1 MKKLLTIGL
10 LTATFATAMNAQPK
24 LASDNIDE
32 VLKAMTLEE
41 KAKLLVGGANNFFGA
56 NAVVGGEADLVAGAA
71 GTSPAIPR
79 LGIPATV
86 LTDGPAGVR
95 INPTRKGTDKTYYAT
110 AFPIG
115 SCLAS
120 TWNTELVSKVG
131 EAIGNETKEYRC
143 DVILGPGMNLHR
155 NPLCG
160 RNFEYYSEDPLLT
173 GKIAAA
179 YIQGVQSQG
188 AGVSAKHF
196 AVNSQETDRTA
207 VDERVSQRAARE
219 LYLRGFEIAVRESD
233 PWTIMASYNQVNGQ
247 YSMGN
252 HDLLTKI
259 LREDWGYKGI
269 VMTDWIGIREG
280 LETISEVHAGN
291 DLMEPGQPAQV
302 EEIIKGVKE
311 GKLDIADVDRNVR
324 RMLEYI
330 VKTPSFRQYPASN
343 NPDFKAHA
351 AITRQ
356 SAAEGIVLLKNNGAL
371 PFRTEGNHNSQFS
384 ARACSLSS
392 ERTLNSQLIKTVAL
406 FGENSYDF
414 LSGGTGSGCV
424 HPPYVVDMLQGLENA
439 GIKSSATLTDIYRKY
454 IDYAR
459 IKFQAE
465 RHPAKWF
472 QTEMMGQQKYPEISL
487 SPIAINKEV
496 QAADA
501 AIITIGRQAGEG
513 IDRDIDTE
521 FNLIP
526 EERALITD
534 VCNAFHAAGKPVIV
548 IINSGS
554 VIETA
559 SWSSYP
565 DAILCAWQPGMEGGN
580 SIADLL
586 TGKVNPSGKLTMTWP
601 IAATDHASTKNFPGN
616 IDDYTFQMMVGNK
629 MPVPGHAYTNHEED
643 IYVGYRFFD
652 TFNKEVAYPFGFG
665 LSYTTF
671 AFSKPVVKLS
681 TLRSA
686 LPLGS
691 SKNSQLSTLNSQLS
705 TLNSQ
710 LSTVQVSITVKN
722 TGAVSGK
729 EVAQVYVQAPKGRL
743 EKPVQELKAFAKTRE
758 LQPGESQTLTMT
770 IPVRDLASF
779 DEAGSQWITEAGTYT
794 FRIGNNS
801 RNIAATAQLKIAEYT
816 EKTTNALAPQQPLK
830 LLKQ

>member
-1 MKKLLTIGL
+1 MKKMMMGFAVLLTTMTM
-10 LTATFATAMNAQPK
+10 TAQTK
-24 LASDNIDE
+24 LRADNIDE

-41 KAKLLVGGANNFFGA
+41 KAKLLVGGANKFFSTT
-56 NAVVGGEADLVAGAA
+56 AVVGSEADLVAGAA
-71 GTSPAIPR
+71 GTSPEIPR

-95 INPTRKGTDKTYYAT
+95 IDPTREGDSKTYYAT

-115 SCLAS
+115 TCLAS
-120 TWNTELVSKVG
+120 TWNTELVRKVG

-179 YIQGVQSQG
+179 YINGVQSQG

-196 AVNSQETDRTA
+196 AVNSQETDRTS

-219 LYLRGFEIAVRESD
+219 LYLRGFEIAVRESN
-233 PWTIMASYNQVNGQ
+233 PWTIMASYNKVNGQ
-247 YSMGN
+247 FSMGN

-280 LETISEVHAGN
+280 LPTIAEVRAGN

-302 EEIIKGVKE
+302 EEIIAGVKS
-311 GKLDIADVDRNVR
+311 GKLNMADVDRNVR

-330 VKTPSFRQYPASN
+330 VKTPSFNHYPATN
-343 NPDFKAHA
+343 KPDLEAHA
-351 AITRQ
+351 QITRQ
-356 SAAEGIVLLKNNGAL
+356 SATEGIVLLKNNGVL
-371 PFRTEGNHNSQFS
+371 PFNTENENTENGKTKD
-384 ARACSLSS
+384 
-392 ERTLNSQLIKTVAL
+392 ERRNTVKTVAL

-424 HPPYVVDMLQGLENA
+424 HPPYVVDMLQGLKNI
-439 GIKSSATLTDIYRKY
+439 GIQASPTLTEIYRKY

-459 IKFQAE
+459 VKFQAE

-472 QTEMMGQQKYPEISL
+472 QVEMMGQQKYPEIGL

-496 QAADA
+496 EAADA

-513 IDRDIDTE
+513 IDRDIATE

-565 DAILCAWQPGMEGGN
+565 DAILCAWQPGEEGGN
-580 SIADLL
+580 SIADIL
-586 TGKVNPSGKLTMTWP
+586 TGKVNPSAKLTMTWP
-601 IAATDHASTKNFPGN
+601 IAATDHASTKNFPGSLDN
-616 IDDYTFQMMVGNK
+616 YSFELMVGNK
-629 MPVPGHAYTNHEED
+629 TPVPGHTYTNHDED

-652 TFNKEVAYPFGFG
+652 TFHREVAYPFGFG

-671 AFSKPVVKLS
+671 DFSKPVVK
-681 TLRSA
+681 A
-686 LPLGS
+686 KG
-691 SKNSQLSTLNSQLS
+691 NDI
-705 TLNSQ
+705 
-710 LSTVQVSITVKN
+710 TVSVTVKN
-722 TGAVSGK
+722 TGSVSGK
-729 EVAQVYVQAPKGRL
+729 EVAQVYVTAPKGNI
-743 EKPVQELKAFAKTRE
+743 EKPAQELKTFAKTRE
-758 LQPGESQTLTMT
+758 LQPGESQTLTMH
-770 IPVRDLASF
+770 IERRDLASF
-779 DEAGSQWITEAGTYT
+779 DEAGSQWLGEAGSYT
-794 FRIGNNS
+794 FHIGNSS
-801 RNIAATAQLKIAEYT
+801 RNLPLSATLKLSEYT
-816 EKTTNALAPQQPLK
+816 EKTTNALAPQQPLN

>member
-1 MKKLLTIGL
+1 MKKLLTTCFL
-10 LTATFATAMNAQPK
+10 ATTFARTTNAQPQ
-24 LASDNIDE
+24 LRADNIDE

-41 KAKLLVGGANNFFGA
+41 KAKLLVGGANNFFGTG
-56 NAVVGGEADLVAGAA
+56 AVVGGEADLVAGAA

-95 INPTRKGTDKTYYAT
+95 IDPTRKGTDKTYYAT

-120 TWNTELVSKVG
+120 TWNTDLVTKVG

-259 LREDWGYKGI
+259 LRDDWGYKGI
-269 VMTDWIGIREG
+269 VMTDWIGIRQG
-280 LETISEVHAGN
+280 LPTISEVHAGN
-291 DLMEPGQPAQV
+291 DLLEPGQPAQV

-311 GKLDIADVDRNVR
+311 GKLDVADVDRNVR

-330 VKTPSFRQYPASN
+330 VKTPSFHKYPASN
-343 NPDFKAHA
+343 APDFKAHA

-356 SAAEGIVLLKNNGAL
+356 SAAEGIVLLKNNGTL
-371 PFRTEGNHNSQFS
+371 PWNTVNSKPS
-384 ARACSLSS
+384 
-392 ERTLNSQLIKTVAL
+392 TVNNKIKTVAL

-424 HPPYVVDMLQGLENA
+424 HPPYVVDMLQGLKNA
-439 GIKSSATLTDIYRKY
+439 GIQSSATLTDIYQKY
-454 IDYAR
+454 IAYAR
-459 IKFQAE
+459 VKFQAE

-487 SPIAINKEV
+487 SPIAVNKEV
-496 QAADA
+496 EGADA

-513 IDRDIDTE
+513 IDRDIETE

-526 EERALITD
+526 EELALIKD
-534 VCNAFHAAGKPVIV
+534 VCNAFHAAGKPVVV
-548 IINSGS
+548 ILNSGS
-554 VIETA
+554 VVETA
-559 SWSSYP
+559 SWSQYP

-580 SIADLL
+580 SVADLL
-586 TGKVNPSGKLTMTWP
+586 TGKVNPSGQLTMTWP
-601 IAATDHASTKNFPGN
+601 IAATDHPSTKNFPGYL
-616 IDDYTFQMMVGNK
+616 DAYSEDMMRSYSGSVA
-629 MPVPGHAYTNHEED
+629 GHDYTNHEED
-643 IYVGYRFFD
+643 IYVGYRYFD
-652 TFNKEVAYPFGFG
+652 TFQRNVAYPFGFG

-671 AFSKPVVKLS
+671 QLSKPVVK
-681 TLRSA
+681 A
-686 LPLGS
+686 KG
-691 SKNSQLSTLNSQLS
+691 KDA
-705 TLNSQ
+705 
-710 LSTVQVSITVKN
+710 VEVSITVRN
-722 TGAVSGK
+722 TGSVAGK
-729 EVAQVYVQAPKGRL
+729 EVAQVYVQAPQGRL
-743 EKPVQELKAFAKTRE
+743 EKPAQELKAFAKTRE

-770 IPVRDLASF
+770 IPVRMLASF
-779 DEAGSQWITEAGTYT
+779 DEAGSQWLTEAGTYT
-794 FRIGNNS
+794 FRIGTSS
-801 RNIAATAQLKIAEYT
+801 RDIAATAQLKLAEYT
-816 EKTTNALAPQQPLK
+816 EKTSQALAPQQKLN

>member
-1 MKKLLTIGL
+1 MKTKQLLFIGLMALLT
-10 LTATFATAMNAQPK
+10 TKTMNAQNLK
-24 LASDNIDE
+24 LHADNIDE
-32 VLKAMTLEE
+32 ILKAMTLEE
-41 KAKLLVGGANNFFGA
+41 KAKLLVGGANNFFGES
-56 NAVVGGEADLVAGAA
+56 AVVGGEADLVAGAA
-71 GTSPAIPR
+71 GTSPQIAR

-95 INPTRKGTDKTYYAT
+95 INPTREGTSKTYYAT

-120 TWNTELVSKVG
+120 TWNTELVGKVG

-179 YIQGVQSQG
+179 YINGVQSQG
-188 AGVSAKHF
+188 VGVSAKHF
-196 AVNSQETDRTA
+196 AVNSQETDRTS

-219 LYLRGFEIAVRESD
+219 LYLKGFEIAVRESD
-233 PWTIMASYNQVNGQ
+233 PWTIMASYNKINGQ

-259 LREDWGYKGI
+259 LRDDWGYKGI
-269 VMTDWIGIREG
+269 VMTDWIGIRQG
-280 LETISEVHAGN
+280 LTTISEVHAGN

-302 EEIIKGVKE
+302 QEIIEGVKS
-311 GKLDIADVDRNVR
+311 GKLDMADVNRNVR

-330 VKTPSFRQYPASN
+330 VKTPSFHQYPASN

-356 SAAEGIVLLKNNGAL
+356 SAAEGIVMLKNNGTL
-371 PFRTEGNHNSQFS
+371 PWKSGV
-384 ARACSLSS
+384 
-392 ERTLNSQLIKTVAL
+392 IKTIAL

-414 LSGGTGSGCV
+414 FSGGTGSGCV
-424 HPPYVVDMLQGLENA
+424 HPPYIVDMLGGLKNA
-439 GIKSSATLTDIYRKY
+439 GISSSTTLTNIYRKY
-454 IDYAR
+454 IEYAKV
-459 IKFQAE
+459 KFQAE
-465 RHPAKWF
+465 RHPDKWY
-472 QTEMMGQQKYPEISL
+472 QMEMFGQQKYPEISI
-487 SPIAINKEV
+487 SPIAINNEV
-496 QAADA
+496 KTADA

-513 IDRDIDTE
+513 VDRDLDTE

-559 SWSSYP
+559 SWSGYP

-586 TGKVNPSGKLTMTWP
+586 MGKVNPSGKLPMTWP
-601 IAATDHASTKNFPGN
+601 IAASDHASTKNFPGI
-616 IDDYTFQMMVGNK
+616 IDDYSFKTMVGNNT
-629 MPVPGHAYTNHEED
+629 PIPGHAYTNHEED

-652 TFNKEVAYPFGFG
+652 TFNREVAYPFGFG
-665 LSYTTF
+665 LSYTCF
-671 AFSKPVVKLS
+671 EFSKPVVKN
-681 TLRSA
+681 R
-686 LPLGS
+686 G
-691 SKNSQLSTLNSQLS
+691 NNIDI
-705 TLNSQ
+705 
-710 LSTVQVSITVKN
+710 SITIKN
-722 TGAVSGK
+722 IGKMSGK
-729 EVAQVYVQAPKGRL
+729 EVAQVYVTAPDGRL

-758 LQPGESQTLTMT
+758 LQPGESQTLTMC
-770 IPVRDLASF
+770 IEKRDLASF
-779 DEAGSQWITEAGTYT
+779 DETNSQWLAESGSYT
-794 FRIGNNS
+794 FRIGSSS
-801 RNIAATAQLKIAEYT
+801 RNIKFSVPLKLTEYS
-816 EKTTNALAPQQPLK
+816 EKVSNALAPQQPLN
-830 LLKQ
+830 LLKR

>member
-1 MKKLLTIGL
+1 MSSVSSHNLQVITQIKGINNMKRLLTTCL
-10 LTATFATAMNAQPK
+10 LATTFAMTTNAQPQ
-24 LASDNIDE
+24 LRADNIDE
-32 VLKAMTLEE
+32 VIKAMTLEE
-41 KAKLLVGGANNFFGA
+41 KAKLLVGGANNFFSD

-95 INPTRKGTDKTYYAT
+95 IDPTRKGTDKTYYAT

-120 TWNTELVSKVG
+120 TWNTELVNKVG
-131 EAIGNETKEYRC
+131 QAIGNETKEYRC

-196 AVNSQETDRTA
+196 AINSQETDRTA

-219 LYLRGFEIAVRESD
+219 LYLRGFEIAVRESN
-233 PWTIMASYNQVNGQ
+233 PWTVMSSYNQINGQ

-252 HDLLTKI
+252 RDLLTKI
-259 LREDWGYKGI
+259 LREDWGFKGI

-280 LETISEVHAGN
+280 LPTITEVQAGN

-302 EEIIKGVKE
+302 NEIIEGVKN

-330 VKTPSFRQYPASN
+330 VKTPSFKKYPASN
-343 NPDFKAHA
+343 NPDFVAHA

-356 SAAEGIVLLKNNGAL
+356 SANEGIVLLKNNGTL
-371 PFRTEGNHNSQFS
+371 PWKNGN
-384 ARACSLSS
+384 
-392 ERTLNSQLIKTVAL
+392 IKTVAL

-424 HPPYVVDMLQGLENA
+424 HPPYVVDMLEGLKNA
-439 GIKSSATLTDIYRKY
+439 GIKSSETLTDIYRKY
-454 IDYAR
+454 IEFAR
-459 IKFQAE
+459 VKFQAE
-465 RHPAKWF
+465 RHPAKWYQNEYF
-472 QTEMMGQQKYPEISL
+472 GQQKYPEIGL
-487 SPIAINKEV
+487 DPICVNKEV
-496 QAADA
+496 NGADA

-513 IDRDIDTE
+513 VDRDINTE
-521 FNLIP
+521 FNLNA
-526 EERALITD
+526 EERALITN

-559 SWSSYP
+559 SWSGYP

-601 IAATDHASTKNFPGN
+601 IAATDHASTKNFPGQ
-616 IDDYTFQMMVGNK
+616 IDDYSLQQMIGNK
-629 MPVPGHAYTNHEED
+629 TPIPGHAYTNHEED
-643 IYVGYRFFD
+643 IYIGYRYFD
-652 TFNKEVAYPFGFG
+652 TFGRDVAYPFGFG

-671 AFSKPVVKLS
+671 AFSKPVVK
-681 TLRSA
+681 A
-686 LPLGS
+686 KG
-691 SKNSQLSTLNSQLS
+691 KDA
-705 TLNSQ
+705 
-710 LSTVQVSITVKN
+710 VEVSITVKN
-722 TGAVSGK
+722 TGSVSGK
-729 EVAQVYVQAPKGRL
+729 EVAQVYVKAPKGNL
-743 EKPVQELKAFAKTRE
+743 EKPAQELKAFAKSRE
-758 LQPGESQTLTMT
+758 LKPGESEVLTMT
-770 IPVRDLASF
+770 IPVRMLASF
-779 DEAGSQWITEAGTYT
+779 DEANSQWLTEAGTYT
-794 FRIGNNS
+794 FCIGNSS
-801 RNIAATAQLKIAEYT
+801 RNIAATATLKLGEYT
-816 EKTTNALAPQQPLK
+816 EKTTNALAPQHKLN

>member
-1 MKKLLTIGL
+1 MSSVSSHNLHVITQIKGINNMKRLLTTCL
-10 LTATFATAMNAQPK
+10 LATTFAMTTNAQPQ
-24 LASDNIDE
+24 LRADNIDE
-32 VLKAMTLEE
+32 VIKAMTLEE
-41 KAKLLVGGANNFFGA
+41 KAKLLVGGANNFFSN

-95 INPTRKGTDKTYYAT
+95 IDPTRKGTDKTYYAT

-120 TWNTELVSKVG
+120 TWNTELVNKVG
-131 EAIGNETKEYRC
+131 QAIGNETKEYRC

-196 AVNSQETDRTA
+196 AINSQETDRTA

-219 LYLRGFEIAVRESD
+219 LYLRGFEIAVRESN
-233 PWTIMASYNQVNGQ
+233 PWTVMSSYNQINGQ

-252 HDLLTKI
+252 RDLLSKI
-259 LREDWGYKGI
+259 LREDWGFKGI

-280 LETISEVHAGN
+280 LPTITEVQAGN

-302 EEIIKGVKE
+302 NEIIEGVKS

-330 VKTPSFRQYPASN
+330 VKTPSFKKYPASN
-343 NPDFKAHA
+343 NPDFVAHA

-356 SAAEGIVLLKNNGAL
+356 SANEGIVLLKNNGTL
-371 PFRTEGNHNSQFS
+371 PWKNGN
-384 ARACSLSS
+384 
-392 ERTLNSQLIKTVAL
+392 IKTVAL

-424 HPPYVVDMLQGLENA
+424 HPPYVVDMLEGLKNA
-439 GIKSSATLTDIYRKY
+439 GIKSSETLTDIYRKY
-454 IDYAR
+454 IEFAR
-459 IKFQAE
+459 VKFQAE
-465 RHPAKWF
+465 RHPAKWYQNEYF
-472 QTEMMGQQKYPEISL
+472 GQQKYPEIGL
-487 SPIAINKEV
+487 DPICVNKEV
-496 QAADA
+496 DGADA

-513 IDRDIDTE
+513 VDRDINTE
-521 FNLIP
+521 FNLNA
-526 EERALITD
+526 EERALITN

-559 SWSSYP
+559 SWSGYP

-601 IAATDHASTKNFPGN
+601 IAATDHASTKNFPGQ
-616 IDDYTFQMMVGNK
+616 IDDYSLQQMIGNK
-629 MPVPGHAYTNHEED
+629 TPIPGHAYTNHEED
-643 IYVGYRFFD
+643 IYVGYRYFD
-652 TFNKEVAYPFGFG
+652 TFGRDVAYPFGFG

-671 AFSKPVVKLS
+671 AFSKPVVK
-681 TLRSA
+681 A
-686 LPLGS
+686 KG
-691 SKNSQLSTLNSQLS
+691 KDA
-705 TLNSQ
+705 
-710 LSTVQVSITVKN
+710 VEVSITVKN
-722 TGAVSGK
+722 TGSVSGK
-729 EVAQVYVQAPKGRL
+729 EVAQVYVKAPKGNL
-743 EKPVQELKAFAKTRE
+743 EKPAQELKAFAKSRE
-758 LQPGESQTLTMT
+758 LKPGESEVLTMT
-770 IPVRDLASF
+770 IPVRMLASF
-779 DEAGSQWITEAGTYT
+779 DEANSQWLTEAGTYT
-794 FRIGNNS
+794 FCIGNSS
-801 RNIAATAQLKIAEYT
+801 RNIAATATLKLGEYT
-816 EKTTNALAPQQPLK
+816 EKTTNALAPQHKLN

>member
-1 MKKLLTIGL
+1 MKAKRFLLLGVIAS
-10 LTATFATAMNAQPK
+10 LTATTMTAQPK
-24 LASDNIDE
+24 LRADNIDE

-41 KAKLLVGGANNFFGA
+41 KAKLLVGGANNFFGDQ
-56 NAVVGGEADLVAGAA
+56 AVVGGEADLVAGAA
-71 GTSPAIPR
+71 GNTAEITR

-95 INPTRKGTDKTYYAT
+95 IDPTRKGTDKTYYAT

-120 TWNTELVSKVG
+120 TWNTELVVKVG

-179 YIQGVQSQG
+179 YINGVQSQG

-196 AVNSQETDRTA
+196 AVNSQETDRTS

-219 LYLRGFEIAVRESD
+219 LYLRGFEIAVRESS
-233 PWTIMASYNQVNGQ
+233 PWTIMASYNKVNGEF
-247 YSMGN
+247 SMGN
-252 HDLLTKI
+252 HDLLTSI
-259 LREDWGYKGI
+259 LRDDWGYKGM
-269 VMTDWIGIREG
+269 VMTDWIGTRDG
-280 LETISEVHAGN
+280 LATVSEVHAGN
-291 DLMEPGQPAQV
+291 DLMEPGQQKQAD
-302 EEIIKGVKE
+302 EIVAGVKN
-311 GKLDIADVDRNVR
+311 GTLDIADVDRNVR

-330 VKTPSFRQYPASN
+330 VKTPSFHRYPASN

-356 SAAEGIVLLKNNGAL
+356 SAAEGIVMLKNNGTL
-371 PFRTEGNHNSQFS
+371 PWNATS
-384 ARACSLSS
+384 AINPQPSA
-392 ERTLNSQLIKTVAL
+392 IKTVAL

-424 HPPYVVDMLQGLENA
+424 HPPYVVDMLQGLQNA
-439 GIKSSATLTDIYRKY
+439 GIKSSETLTDIYRKY
-454 IDYAR
+454 IAYAR
-459 IKFQAE
+459 VKFQAE

-472 QTEMMGQQKYPEISL
+472 QTEMMGQQKYPEIAI
-487 SPIAINKEV
+487 SPIAIDKEV
-496 QAADA
+496 ATADA

-521 FNLIP
+521 FNLVP
-526 EERALITD
+526 EERALIMD
-534 VCNAFHAAGKPVIV
+534 VCNAFHAAGKPVVV

-559 SWSSYP
+559 SWSGYP

-601 IAATDHASTKNFPGN
+601 LAATDHPSTKNFPGTM
-616 IDDYTFQMMVGNK
+616 DFYTYQVTKGYVGQ
-629 MPVPGHAYTNHEED
+629 VAGYDYTNHDED

-652 TFNKEVAYPFGFG
+652 SFDKNVAYPFGYG

-671 AFSKPVVKLS
+671 EYSKPAVKVS
-681 TLRSA
+681 GDNIT
-686 LPLGS
+686 
-691 SKNSQLSTLNSQLS
+691 
-705 TLNSQ
+705 
-710 LSTVQVSITVKN
+710 VSITVKN
-722 TGAVSGK
+722 SGQVAGK
-729 EVAQVYVQAPKGRL
+729 EIAQVYVAAPQGTI
-743 EKPVQELKAFAKTRE
+743 EKPQHELKGFAKTRE
-758 LQPGESQTLTMT
+758 LRPGESQTLTIQMAK
-770 IPVRDLASF
+770 RDLASF
-779 DEAGSQWITEAGTYT
+779 DEANSRWITEAGPYT
-794 FRIGNNS
+794 FEIGASS
-801 RNIAATAQLKIAEYT
+801 RDIRETAVATLTEYT
-816 EKTTNALAPQQPLK
+816 EKVNNVLAPKVKLNVLK
-830 LLKQ
+830 KK

>member
-1 MKKLLTIGL
+1 MKYKTFVTTLAISMLMTT
-10 LTATFATAMNAQPK
+10 TAQAQQAPQ
-24 LASDNIDE
+24 LRADNIDD

-56 NAVVGGEADLVAGAA
+56 GAVVGGEADLVAGAA
-71 GTSPAIPR
+71 GTTPRIER

-95 INPTRKGTDKTYYAT
+95 IDPTRKNDTQTYYAT

-115 SCLAS
+115 TCLAS
-120 TWNTELVSKVG
+120 TWNTELVGRIG

-179 YIQGVQSQG
+179 YINGVQSQG

-196 AVNSQETDRTA
+196 AVNSQETDRTS

-219 LYLRGFEIAVRESD
+219 LYLRGFEIAVRESN
-233 PWTIMASYNQVNGQ
+233 PWTIMASYNKVNGEF
-247 YSMGN
+247 SMGN

-259 LREDWGYKGI
+259 LRDDWGYKGI
-269 VMTDWIGIREG
+269 VMTDWIGIRSG
-280 LETISEVHAGN
+280 LPTIREVQAGN

-302 EEIIKGVKE
+302 NEIIDGVKS
-311 GKLDIADVDRNVR
+311 GKLDIKDVDRNVR
-324 RMLEYI
+324 RLLEYI
-330 VKTPSFRQYPASN
+330 VKTPSFNKYPYTN
-343 NPDFKAHA
+343 KPDLKAHA

-356 SAAEGIVLLKNNGAL
+356 SACEGIVLLKNNGVL
-371 PFRTEGNHNSQFS
+371 PFNTEGSHTPVGGDLQSP
-384 ARACSLSS
+384 
-392 ERTLNSQLIKTVAL
+392 TIKTVAL

-424 HPPYVVDMLQGLENA
+424 HPPYVVDMLEGLKNA
-439 GIKSSATLTDIYRKY
+439 GIKSSETLTDIYRKY
-454 IDYAR
+454 IAYAR
-459 IKFQAE
+459 AKFQAE

-472 QTEMMGQQKYPEISL
+472 QTEMMGQQKYPEIGL
-487 SPIAINKEV
+487 SPIAVGKEV
-496 QAADA
+496 ADADA

-513 IDRDIDTE
+513 IDRDIATE
-521 FNLIP
+521 FNLLD
-526 EERALITD
+526 EERALIID
-534 VCNAFHAAGKPVIV
+534 VCNAFHQADKPVVV

-601 IAATDHASTKNFPGN
+601 VAATDHASTKNFPGS
-616 IDDYTFQMMVGNK
+616 IDDYTFKQMVGSNR
-629 MPVPGHAYTNHEED
+629 PIPGHTYTNHEED

-652 TFNKEVAYPFGFG
+652 TFGRPVAYPFGYG

-671 AFSKPVVKLS
+671 GYSKPAVKLS
-681 TLRSA
+681 GDVVT
-686 LPLGS
+686 
-691 SKNSQLSTLNSQLS
+691 
-705 TLNSQ
+705 
-710 LSTVQVSITVKN
+710 VSITVKN
-722 TGAVSGK
+722 TGNVAGK
-729 EVAQVYVQAPKGRL
+729 EVAQVYVTAPDGQI
-743 EKPVQELKAFAKTRE
+743 EKPAKELKAFAKTRE
-758 LQPGESQTLTMT
+758 LQPGESETLTMT
-770 IPVRDLASF
+770 IPVRLLASF
-779 DEAGSQWITEAGTYT
+779 DEAGSQWISEAGTYT
-794 FRIGNNS
+794 VHIGS
-801 RNIAATAQLKIAEYT
+801 NISDIRATAPFKLSKAYT
-816 EKTTNALAPQQPLK
+816 EKTSDALRPQQKLN
-830 LLKQ
+830 LLKRK

>member
-1 MKKLLTIGL
+1 
-10 LTATFATAMNAQPK
+10 MNAQPK
-24 LASDNIDE
+24 LSADNIDE

-41 KAKLLVGGANNFFGA
+41 KAKLLVGAANNFFSA
-56 NAVVGGEADLVAGAA
+56 NAVVGGEATLVAGAA
-71 GTSPAIPR
+71 GTTPEIPR

-95 INPTRKGTDKTYYAT
+95 INPTRRGTDQTFYAT

-120 TWNTELVSKVG
+120 TWNTELVGQVG
-131 EAIGNETKEYRC
+131 QAIGNETKEYRC

-160 RNFEYYSEDPLLT
+160 RNFEYYSEDPFLT

-179 YIQGVQSQG
+179 YINGVQKEDV
-188 AGVSAKHF
+188 GVSAKHF
-196 AVNSQETDRTA
+196 AVNSQETDRTS
-207 VDERVSQRAARE
+207 VDERLSQRAARE
-219 LYLRGFEIAVRESD
+219 IYLRGFEIAVRESN
-233 PWTIMASYNQVNGQ
+233 PWTIMASYNLVNGIH
-247 YSMGN
+247 SMGN
-252 HDLLTKI
+252 RDLLTSI
-259 LREDWGYKGI
+259 LRDDWGYKGI
-269 VMTDWIGIREG
+269 VMTDWIGIRQG
-280 LETISEVHAGN
+280 LTTVSEVQAGN
-291 DLMEPGQPAQV
+291 DLMEPGQSAQV
-302 EEIIKGVKE
+302 QEIIDGVKN
-311 GKLDIADVDRNVR
+311 GKLAIADVDRNVR

-330 VKTPSFRQYPASN
+330 VKTPSFRKYPASN
-343 NPDFKAHA
+343 KPDFTAHA

-356 SAAEGIVLLKNNGAL
+356 SANEGIVLLKN
-371 PFRTEGNHNSQFS
+371 
-384 ARACSLSS
+384 
-392 ERTLNSQLIKTVAL
+392 VAL

-424 HPPYVVDMLQGLENA
+424 HPPYVVDMLEGLKNA
-439 GIKSSATLTDIYRKY
+439 GIKSSETLTDIYRKY
-454 IDYAR
+454 IAYAR
-459 IKFQAE
+459 VKFQAE

-472 QTEMMGQQKYPEISL
+472 QTESMGQQKYPEISL
-487 SPIAINKEV
+487 SPIAVEKEV
-496 QAADA
+496 RGADA

-513 IDRDIDTE
+513 IDRDIETE

-526 EERALITD
+526 EERQLIID
-534 VCNAFHAAGKPVIV
+534 ICQAFHAAGKPVVV

-559 SWSSYP
+559 SWSGYP

-601 IAATDHASTKNFPGN
+601 IAATDHASTKNFPGA
-616 IDDYTFQMMVGNK
+616 IDDYTLLQMLGNG
-629 MPVPGHAYTNHEED
+629 MPIPGHAYTNHEED

-652 TFNKEVAYPFGFG
+652 TFNRNVAYPFGFG

-671 AFSKPVVKLS
+671 EFSKPIVKAKGQS
-681 TLRSA
+681 
-686 LPLGS
+686 
-691 SKNSQLSTLNSQLS
+691 
-705 TLNSQ
+705 
-710 LSTVQVSITVKN
+710 VDVSITVKN
-722 TGAVSGK
+722 SGSVSGK
-729 EVAQVYVQAPKGRL
+729 EVAQVYVTAPKGRL
-743 EKPVQELKAFAKTRE
+743 EKPAQELKAFAKTRE

-779 DEAGSQWITEAGTYT
+779 DEANSQWLTEAGTYT
-794 FRIGNNS
+794 FRIGASS
-801 RNIAATAQLKIAEYT
+801 RDIRCTAEAKIAEYT
-816 EKTTNALAPQQPLK
+816 EKTTNALAPKQKLN

>member
-1 MKKLLTIGL
+1 MT
-10 LTATFATAMNAQPK
+10 TNAQPQ
-24 LASDNIDE
+24 LRADNIDE

-41 KAKLLVGGANNFFGA
+41 KAKLLVGGANTFFGDQA
-56 NAVVGGEADLVAGAA
+56 AVGGEADLVAGAA

-86 LTDGPAGVR
+86 LADGPAGVR
-95 INPTRKGTDKTYYAT
+95 IDPTRKGTDKTFYAT

-120 TWNTELVSKVG
+120 TWNTELVNQVG
-131 EAIGNETKEYRC
+131 QAIGNETKEYRC

-173 GKIAAA
+173 GRIAAA
-179 YIQGVQSQG
+179 YINGVQSQG

-196 AVNSQETDRTA
+196 AVNSQETERTA
-207 VDERVSQRAARE
+207 VDERLSQRAARE
-219 LYLRGFEIAVRESD
+219 LYLRGFEIAVRESN
-233 PWTIMASYNQVNGQ
+233 PWTIMASYNKINGEF
-247 YSMGN
+247 SMGN

-259 LREDWGYKGI
+259 LRDDWGFKGI

-280 LETISEVHAGN
+280 LPTTREVQAGN
-291 DLMEPGQPAQV
+291 DLMEPGQPAQTKEIV
-302 EEIIKGVKE
+302 EGVKS
-311 GKLDIADVDRNVR
+311 GKLDIKDVDRNVR

-330 VKTPSFRQYPASN
+330 VKTPSFHKYPATNS
-343 NPDFKAHA
+343 PDFKAHA

-356 SAAEGIVLLKNNGAL
+356 SAAEGIVLLKNNGTL
-371 PFRTEGNHNSQFS
+371 PWKGG
-384 ARACSLSS
+384 
-392 ERTLNSQLIKTVAL
+392 IKTVAL

-439 GIKSSATLTDIYRKY
+439 GIKSSPVLTDIYRKY
-454 IDYAR
+454 IEFAKV
-459 IKFQAE
+459 KFQAE
-465 RHPAKWF
+465 RHPAKWYQREYF
-472 QTEMMGQQKYPEISL
+472 GQQKYPEISI
-487 SPIAINKEV
+487 SPIAINNEV
-496 QAADA
+496 STADA

-513 IDRDIDTE
+513 VDRDIDTE

-534 VCNAFHAAGKPVIV
+534 VCNAFHQAGKPVIV

-559 SWSSYP
+559 SWSGYP

-601 IAATDHASTKNFPGN
+601 IAATDHASSKNFPGQ
-616 IDDYTFQMMVGNK
+616 IDYYSFKDMVANRR
-629 MPVPGHAYTNHEED
+629 PIAGHTYTNHEED
-643 IYVGYRFFD
+643 IYVGYRYFD
-652 TFNKEVAYPFGFG
+652 TFQKNVAYPFGFG

-671 AFSKPVVKLS
+671 EMTKPVVK
-681 TLRSA
+681 A
-686 LPLGS
+686 KG
-691 SKNSQLSTLNSQLS
+691 KDA
-705 TLNSQ
+705 
-710 LSTVQVSITVKN
+710 VEVSITVKN
-722 TGAVSGK
+722 TGSVAGK

-743 EKPVQELKAFAKTRE
+743 EKPVQELKGFAKTRS
-758 LQPGESQTLTMT
+758 LQPGESQTLTIV

-779 DEAGSQWITEAGTYT
+779 DEAGSQWLTEAGTYT
-794 FRIGNNS
+794 FRIGASS
-801 RNIAATAQLKIAEYT
+801 RDIQATASLKLNEYT
-816 EKTTNALAPQQPLK
+816 EKTSNALAPQQK
-830 LLKQ
+830 LRLLTQ